1 MKNEKK
7 ESQKR
12 PFFDDPELKQFAK
25 RVDTQEWDTDKQK
38 YKYSISEVNTI
49 GKDIVEEVKKNS

>member
-1 MKNEKK
+1 MG
-7 ESQKR
+7 
-12 PFFDDPELKQFAK
+12 
-25 RVDTQEWDTDKQK
+25 TQEWDTDKQK